1 MKTPTK
7 TLKAKI
13 NSAFSLV
20 ELLVV
25 IAVIAVI
32 AAIAIPN
39 ITGAREAAVAAQ
51 EARSTQ
57 QIQNWVANAIAV
69 GAVDGEGNPA
79 TAEGMEAGTVYTTPT
94 GIVFSIDNVATE

>member
-1 MKTPTK
+1 MKKHT
-7 TLKAKI
+7 TLKSKF

-39 ITGAREAAVAAQ
+39 ITGARDAAV
-51 EARSTQ
+51 
-57 QIQNWVANAIAV
+57 NAKDAYNTDSKQRFLNQV
-69 GAVDGEGNPA
+69 LAMGAPTNLTTASITNGYSFTNTNTTPA
-79 TAEGMEAGTVYTTPT
+79 TVLTWQ
-94 GIVFSIDNVATE
+94 D

>member
-1 MKTPTK
+1 MKTHT
-7 TLKAKI
+7 TSLKAKF

-39 ITGAREAAVAAQ
+39 ITGAREAAINAQ
-51 EARSTQ
+51 TNYNQKARENFLGQ
-57 QIQNWVANAIAV
+57 VNAL
-69 GAVDGEGNPA
+69 GAGVTITNIVDGYTFTDTN
-79 TAEGMEAGTVYTTPT
+79 TGTVLT
-94 GIVFSIDNVATE
+94 FTE

>member
-1 MKTPTK
+1 MKKQT
-7 TLKAKI
+7 TLKSKF

-39 ITGAREAAVAAQ
+39 ITGARDAAVNAKDSYNADSKNRFFAQ
-51 EARSTQ
+51 
-57 QIQNWVANAIAV
+57 VNAL
-69 GAVDGEGNPA
+69 GAGLTNTNQVVNGYSFTNTNTTPA
-79 TAEGMEAGTVYTTPT
+79 TVLTWQ
-94 GIVFSIDNVATE
+94 D

>member
-1 MKTPTK
+1 MKTHT
-7 TLKAKI
+7 TSLKAKF

-39 ITGAREAAVAAQ
+39 ITGAREAAVNAQ
-51 EARSTQ
+51 SSMNTANFAQMSNQLTALGYTGTIDATSLSNGITVTVTNADTTTQ
-57 QIQNWVANAIAV
+57 
-69 GAVDGEGNPA
+69 D
-79 TAEGMEAGTVYTTPT
+79 
-94 GIVFSIDNVATE
+94 IVFKLGN

>member
-1 MKTPTK
+1 MKKHT

-39 ITGAREAAVAAQ
+39 ITGVREAAVDAQ
-51 EARSTQ
+51 EDYNADSVQRFITQ
-57 QIQNWVANAIAV
+57 VNAV
-69 GAVDGEGNPA
+69 GATNGTGPA
-79 TAEGMEAGTVYTTPT
+79 ASNNLT
-94 GIVFSIDNVATE
+94 GVFSATVGTNVVTFTYTP

>member
-1 MKTPTK
+1 MKTLT
-7 TLKAKI
+7 TSLKAKF

-39 ITGAREAAVAAQ
+39 ITGAREAAVSAQ
-51 EARSTQ
+51 ASYSTAQFEQMSNQARALGYTSAITT
-57 QIQNWVANAIAV
+57 NTFVAPGISLTNA
-69 GAVDGEGNPA
+69 DGSVITLQLN
-79 TAEGMEAGTVYTTPT
+79 
-94 GIVFSIDNVATE
+94 

>member
-1 MKTPTK
+1 MKTHT
-7 TLKAKI
+7 TSLKAKI

-51 EARSTQ
+51 ESYNTNAF
-57 QIQNWVANAIAV
+57 NNMANQVEALTGTRPSLADLQSATGVTHTITNA
-69 GAVDGEGNPA
+69 DG
-79 TAEGMEAGTVYTTPT
+79 TTKDVT
-94 GIVFSIDNVATE
+94 FKLQ

>member
-1 MKTPTK
+1 MKTHT
-7 TLKAKI
+7 TSLKAKF

-51 EARSTQ
+51 ESYNTNAY
-57 QIQNWVANAIAV
+57 IQMSNQLSALGVSGVSA
-69 GAVDGEGNPA
+69 A
-79 TAEGMEAGTVYTTPT
+79 TLEAGTNVVITNSDGTTKT
-94 GIVFSIDNVATE
+94 ITFKLQ